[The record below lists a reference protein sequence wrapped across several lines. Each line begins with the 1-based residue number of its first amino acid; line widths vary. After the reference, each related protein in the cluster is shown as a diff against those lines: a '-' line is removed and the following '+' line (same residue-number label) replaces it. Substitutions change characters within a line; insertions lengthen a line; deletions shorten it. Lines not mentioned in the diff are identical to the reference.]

1 MDVASKNLDNN
12 DRYSY
17 EGQSEDMHTWFFLY
31 DEKLVSKSEL
41 EPMKQ
46 VTMIR
51 NHAFFHPDL
60 FQMQNKDLCSS
71 TSVPNLD
78 MKQSK
83 DHES

>member
-51 NHAFFHPDL
+51 NHAMLHPDL